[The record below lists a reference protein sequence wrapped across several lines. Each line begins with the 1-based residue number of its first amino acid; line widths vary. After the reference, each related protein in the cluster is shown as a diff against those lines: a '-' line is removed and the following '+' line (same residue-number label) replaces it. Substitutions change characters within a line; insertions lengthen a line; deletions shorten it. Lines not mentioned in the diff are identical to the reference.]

1 MDPKPRDKRP
11 IRQVSDYCMSSS
23 IVNMLVNKKMQ
34 EYVKLWRRF
43 LESRLVQI
51 GQDKRSLI
59 AKYIP

>member
-1 MDPKPRDKRP
+1 MDPKPRDKPP

-34 EYVKLWRRF
+34 EYLKLWRRF